1 MRLGMSGPSYARS
14 IVKIKSPLTEM
25 IRQILMKNDILV
37 KLVAARGYSAAPSST
52 AGSKGPSAAA
62 PAPAPPA
69 DVPGLSS
76 RCVEKKDGPVGPGAE
91 RNGTY
96 KVPEYFSYN
105 QTSYFEAEIE
115 MSKFRIPQP
124 SAKN

>member
-1 MRLGMSGPSYARS
+1 
-14 IVKIKSPLTEM
+14 M
-25 IRQILMKNDILV
+25 IRQILLKNDILV
-37 KLVAARGYSAAPSST
+37 RLVAARAYSQPT
-52 AGSKGPSAAA
+52 PPAGPKGPSA
-62 PAPAPPA
+62 PPAPPA

-76 RCVEKKDGPVGPGAE
+76 RCVAKKDGPVGPGAE

>member
-1 MRLGMSGPSYARS
+1 
-14 IVKIKSPLTEM
+14 M
-25 IRQILMKNDILV
+25 IRQILLKNDILV
-37 KLVAARGYSAAPSST
+37 KLVAARGYSQPATPAGGAAP
-52 AGSKGPSAAA
+52 KAAA
-62 PAPAPPA
+62 PQA

>member
-1 MRLGMSGPSYARS
+1 
-14 IVKIKSPLTEM
+14 M
-25 IRQILMKNDILV
+25 IRQILLKNDILV
-37 KLVAARGYSAAPSST
+37 KLVAARGYSQPASSGG
-52 AGSKGPSAAA
+52 AKGPSAPAA
-62 PAPAPPA
+62 PAVA

-76 RCVEKKDGPVGPGAE
+76 RCVLKKDGPVGPGAE

>member
-1 MRLGMSGPSYARS
+1 
-14 IVKIKSPLTEM
+14 M
-25 IRQILMKNDILV
+25 IRQILLKNDILV
-37 KLVAARGYSAAPSST
+37 KLVAARTYSQPAAP
-52 AGSKGPSAAA
+52 AGSKGSGSPASPAA
-62 PAPAPPA
+62 PSG

-76 RCVEKKDGPVGPGAE
+76 RCVHKKDGPVGPGAE

-96 KVPEYFSYN
+96 KVPEYFSYD

>member
-1 MRLGMSGPSYARS
+1 
-14 IVKIKSPLTEM
+14 M
-25 IRQILMKNDILV
+25 IRQILLKNDILV
-37 KLVAARGYSAAPSST
+37 KLVAARGYSQPAGPAGPKAPTSATPST
-52 AGSKGPSAAA
+52 
-62 PAPAPPA
+62 PA

-76 RCVEKKDGPVGPGAE
+76 RCVASKSGPVGPGAE

-96 KVPEYFSYN
+96 KVPEYFNYN

>member
-1 MRLGMSGPSYARS
+1 
-14 IVKIKSPLTEM
+14 M
-25 IRQILMKNDILV
+25 IRQILLKNDILV
-37 KLVAARGYSAAPSST
+37 KLVAARAYSQPSAP
-52 AGSKGPSAAA
+52 AGSKGPGAAAA
-62 PAPAPPA
+62 PAAPSG

-76 RCVEKKDGPVGPGAE
+76 RCVQKKDGPVGPGAE
-91 RNGTY
+91 RTGTY

-115 MSKFRIPQP
+115 MTKFRIPQP

>member
-1 MRLGMSGPSYARS
+1 
-14 IVKIKSPLTEM
+14 M
-25 IRQILMKNDILV
+25 IRQILLKNDILV
-37 KLVAARGYSAAPSST
+37 KLVAARAYSQPAPPS
-52 AGSKGPSAAA
+52 APKGPSAPAA
-62 PAPAPPA
+62 PA

-76 RCVEKKDGPVGPGAE
+76 RCVAKKDGPVGPGAE

-105 QTSYFEAEIE
+105 TTSYFEAEIE

>member
-1 MRLGMSGPSYARS
+1 
-14 IVKIKSPLTEM
+14 M
-25 IRQILMKNDILV
+25 IRQIWLKNDILV
-37 KLVAARGYSAAPSST
+37 KLVAARAYSAPSSSS
-52 AGSKGPSAAA
+52 AGPKGPAA
-62 PAPAPPA
+62 PAAAPA

-76 RCVEKKDGPVGPGAE
+76 RCVAKKDGPVGPGAE
-91 RNGTY
+91 RTGTY

>member
-1 MRLGMSGPSYARS
+1 
-14 IVKIKSPLTEM
+14 M
-25 IRQILMKNDILV
+25 IRQILLKNDILV
-37 KLVAARGYSAAPSST
+37 KLVAARRYSQPASSGG
-52 AGSKGPSAAA
+52 AKGPSAPAA
-62 PAPAPPA
+62 PVAA

-76 RCVEKKDGPVGPGAE
+76 RCVLKKDGPVGPGAE

>member
-1 MRLGMSGPSYARS
+1 
-14 IVKIKSPLTEM
+14 M
-25 IRQILMKNDILV
+25 IRQILLKNDILV
-37 KLVAARGYSAAPSST
+37 KLMAVRAYSATSSSS
-52 AGSKGPSAAA
+52 AGSKGPSG
-62 PAPAPPA
+62 PATGAPPA
-69 DVPGLSS
+69 DVPGLST
-76 RCVEKKDGPVGPGAE
+76 RCVTKKDGPVGPGAE

>member
-1 MRLGMSGPSYARS
+1 
-14 IVKIKSPLTEM
+14 M
-25 IRQILMKNDILV
+25 IRQILLKNDILV
-37 KLVAARGYSAAPSST
+37 KLVAARGYSQPASS
-52 AGSKGPSAAA
+52 AGGRGPSVP
-62 PAPAPPA
+62 PAAPPA
-69 DVPGLSS
+69 TDVPGLSS

-124 SAKN
+124 STKN

>member
-1 MRLGMSGPSYARS
+1 
-14 IVKIKSPLTEM
+14 M
-25 IRQILMKNDILV
+25 IRQALWKNGVVLR
-37 KLVAARGYSAAPSST
+37 LVATRAYSQPSGAAGSKVPPSAGTPPAAPS
-52 AGSKGPSAAA
+52 G
-62 PAPAPPA
+62 

-76 RCVEKKDGPVGPGAE
+76 RCVMKKDGPIGPGAD
-91 RNGTY
+91 RNGEY
-96 KVPEYFSYN
+96 KVPEYFSYD

>member
-1 MRLGMSGPSYARS
+1 
-14 IVKIKSPLTEM
+14 M
-25 IRQILMKNDILV
+25 IRQILLKNDILV
-37 KLVAARGYSAAPSST
+37 KLIAARAYSQPAAP
-52 AGSKGPSAAA
+52 AGPKGPSA
-62 PAPAPPA
+62 PAPPAAA

-76 RCVEKKDGPVGPGAE
+76 RCVAKKDGPVGPGAE

>member
-1 MRLGMSGPSYARS
+1 
-14 IVKIKSPLTEM
+14 M
-25 IRQILMKNDILV
+25 IRQILLKNDIFV
-37 KLVAARGYSAAPSST
+37 KLVAARGYSQPASSGAGAKGPTAPPAAPS
-52 AGSKGPSAAA
+52 A
-62 PAPAPPA
+62 A

-76 RCVEKKDGPVGPGAE
+76 RCVTKKDGPVGPGAE